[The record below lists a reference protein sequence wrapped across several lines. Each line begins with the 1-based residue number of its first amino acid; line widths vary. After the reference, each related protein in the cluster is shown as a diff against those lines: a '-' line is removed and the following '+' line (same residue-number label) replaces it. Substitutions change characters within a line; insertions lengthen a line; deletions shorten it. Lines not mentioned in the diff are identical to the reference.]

1 MSRTS
6 VRAKAAACAVATLTL
21 LSTTSAVAADHGQGG
36 NRAARTTT
44 YALPGSD
51 VFPEGVDTFGQYFYV
66 TSTTDGAVFR
76 GRIGS
81 DDVAKVFLQGG
92 QDGRTFGVGI
102 EATDDLLLVAGGGT
116 GSLFVYDRRNGAFLG
131 RHTVARASSSPFL
144 NDIAVTSNGD
154 VFVTDSAADVVYRI
168 AADDITSNSA
178 LEVFADFAGSDP
190 TGEFNANGIVATP
203 DGRYLIVVQS
213 DTGRLLR
220 VSTRDGS
227 IRPID
232 LGGAT
237 VTTGDGL
244 ELQGS
249 TLYVVRN
256 VGVITEVRLKQRFT
270 RGRVV
275 SETTDPS
282 FQLPTTVALD
292 RGRLLVVNSQFDQRG
307 LDPVE
312 PFTVSSIK
320 RP

>member
-1 MSRTS
+1 MAHTS
-6 VRAKAAACAVATLTL
+6 VRSTAVAGAVAALALLT
-21 LSTTSAVAADHGQGG
+21 TTPAVAADHGRGG
-36 NRAARTTT
+36 DRAARTTT

-51 VFPEGVDTFGQYFYV
+51 VFPEGVDTFGKYFYV

-81 DDVAKVFLQGG
+81 GDVAEVFLPGG
-92 QDGRTFGVGI
+92 EDGRTFGVGI
-102 EATDDLLLVAGGGT
+102 EATDELLLVAGGST
-116 GSLFVYDRRNGAFLG
+116 GSLFVYDRTSGQFLG
-131 RHTVARASSSPFL
+131 RHTVAAGSSPFL
-144 NDIAVTSNGD
+144 NDVAVTPNGD
-154 VFVTDSAADVVYRI
+154 VYVTDSAADVVYRI
-168 AADDITSNSA
+168 AARDVTSTST
-178 LEVFADFAGSDP
+178 LQVFAAFTGVDP
-190 TGEFNANGIVATP
+190 TGQFNANGIVATP

-213 DTGRLLR
+213 DTGRLFRL
-220 VSTRDGS
+220 STRDRS
-227 IRPID
+227 IRAID

-256 VGVITEVRLKQRFT
+256 VGVITEVRLQQQFT

-275 SETTDPS
+275 GETSDPT
-282 FQLPTTVALD
+282 FQLPTTAALD

-307 LDPVE
+307 LDPVQ

>member
-1 MSRTS
+1 MFRTS
-6 VRAKAAACAVATLTL
+6 VRATAAACAVATLTL
-21 LSTTSAVAADHGQGG
+21 LSTTSAVGEDHGTGG
-36 NRAARTTT
+36 DRAARTTS

-51 VFPEGVDTFGQYFYV
+51 VFPEGVDSFGKYFYV

-81 DDVAKVFLQGG
+81 DDVAEVFLPGG

-116 GSLFVYDRRNGAFLG
+116 GSLFVYDRRDGAFLG
-131 RHTVARASSSPFL
+131 RHTVAADGSRFL

-154 VFVTDSAADVVYRI
+154 VYVTDSAADVVYRI
-168 AADDITSNSA
+168 AADDIASNSP
-178 LEVFADFAGSDP
+178 LEVFATFAGIDP

-227 IRPID
+227 IHPID

-249 TLYVVRN
+249 TLCVVRN
-256 VGVITEVRLKQRFT
+256 VGLITEVRLKQRFT

-307 LDPVE
+307 LDPIE